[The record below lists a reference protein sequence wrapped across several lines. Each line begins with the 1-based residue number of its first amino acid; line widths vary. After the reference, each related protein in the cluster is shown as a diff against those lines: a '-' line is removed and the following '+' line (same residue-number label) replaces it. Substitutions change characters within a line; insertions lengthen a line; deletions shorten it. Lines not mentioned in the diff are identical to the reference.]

1 LERSLGPPKFKARL
15 RASASKESVMAR
27 RPART
32 AAKSTLAKST
42 QAKSA
47 HAEPTHRSPP
57 PTPPGSDRAT
67 IIAAF
72 LGLMAEKSIEQIGLA
87 EIAKEAGVSLAQLRD
102 EFATPLA
109 IYAAHL
115 KAVDRAVLAQDAADM
130 ADEPSRERLFDVL
143 MRRLEIMAPHREAV
157 GSLMRSARRSP
168 PLALA
173 LNALAVRSQQWM
185 LAAAD
190 IPCSGPRGM
199 LRAQGL
205 AMLFGSVLGTW
216 VRDDDPGLARTMA
229 ALDRALGR
237 GQRFVGLL
245 DDLLFIPSRLCR
257 LRSRWRRRPDEGD
270 DAEEET
276 VAA

>member
-1 LERSLGPPKFKARL
+1 
-15 RASASKESVMAR
+15 MAR
-27 RPART
+27 RPARN
-32 AAKSTLAKST
+32 AVKST
-42 QAKSA
+42 QAKSS
-47 HAEPTHRSPP
+47 HAEPTRRS
-57 PTPPGSDRAT
+57 PTPPSTDREK

-72 LGLMAEKSIEQIGLA
+72 LALLAEKSIEQIGLV

-115 KAVDRAVLAQDAADM
+115 KTVDRAVLAQEATDM
-130 ADEPSRERLFDVL
+130 AEEAPRERLFDVL
-143 MRRLEIMAPHREAV
+143 MRRLEVMAPHREAV
-157 GSLMRSARRSP
+157 RSLIRSARRNP

-185 LAAAD
+185 LSAAD

-216 VRDDDPGLARTMA
+216 VGDDDPGLARTMA

-237 GQRFVGLL
+237 GQRMIGFL
-245 DDLLFIPSRLCR
+245 DDLLFIPSRLFR
-257 LRSRWRRRPDEGD
+257 LRARRRRRDHDGD
-270 DAEEET
+270 NDEET